1 MIYCLAKAAKA
12 ASTAKQPEIAD
23 AGTMRRAV
31 VRLMD
36 TSVWAQGQAWVAE
49 NFDTVNPATDE
60 VIATFPVQGRSEVDA
75 VVERARQAAPWWAS
89 LGYRQRRTRL
99 LAWKSYLTRYMARL
113 AELVHNETGKPL
125 ADAQLEILLA
135 ILHIDWAAKNA
146 RKVLGPHRVR
156 SGLIAINQAALLEY
170 QPLGVVGVIG
180 PWNYPVFTPLGSI
193 VYALA
198 AGNAVVFKPSELT
211 PAVGSWLVSSFG
223 EVVPEQPVLQLVTG
237 GGDTG
242 QALALSAVDKIAFT
256 GSAGTARKVMAA
268 CAENLTPLVAE
279 CGGKDALLVGA
290 DADLDAAADAAAWGA
305 LSNAGQTCVGIERV
319 YVVDEVYHTFLDKLA
334 ERAAALRPGDDR
346 EAHYGPMTLP
356 GQADVI
362 ERHVADALARGGR
375 PVVGGLASIR
385 RPYVGPVIMA
395 DVPEESR
402 AVTEETFGPTLTVT
416 RVNDL
421 EEGVRM
427 ANASSYALGSAVFAR
442 RGKRALDAARA
453 LRSGMTSINSVIAF
467 ATVPALPFGGSGDSG
482 FGRIHG
488 ADGLREFSRA
498 KSITRQRMRPVADL
512 TSLRRSDKDLNR
524 VLRLVTLVHGR
535 RYR

>member
-1 MIYCLAKAAKA
+1 
-12 ASTAKQPEIAD
+12 
-23 AGTMRRAV
+23 
-31 VRLMD
+31 
-36 TSVWAQGQAWVAE
+36 
-49 NFDTVNPATDE
+49 
-60 VIATFPVQGRSEVDA
+60 
-75 VVERARQAAPWWAS
+75 
-89 LGYRQRRTRL
+89 
-99 LAWKSYLTRYMARL
+99 
-113 AELVHNETGKPL
+113 
-125 ADAQLEILLA
+125 
-135 ILHIDWAAKNA
+135 
-146 RKVLGPHRVR
+146 
-156 SGLIAINQAALLEY
+156 
-170 QPLGVVGVIG
+170 
-180 PWNYPVFTPLGSI
+180 
-193 VYALA
+193 
-198 AGNAVVFKPSELT
+198 
-211 PAVGSWLVSSFG
+211 
-223 EVVPEQPVLQLVTG
+223 VLQLVTG

-442 RGKRALDAARA
+442 RGTRALDAARA